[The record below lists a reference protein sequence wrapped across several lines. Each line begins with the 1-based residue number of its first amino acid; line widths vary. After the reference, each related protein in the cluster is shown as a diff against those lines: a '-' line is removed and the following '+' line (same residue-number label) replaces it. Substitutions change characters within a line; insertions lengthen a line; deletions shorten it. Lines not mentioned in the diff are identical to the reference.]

1 MFTRLA
7 ESTLVK
13 FSLVQSRR
21 RAPGPGEAIMHSN
34 DNLPGLRRPKG
45 QRRIPT
51 PVLVCHWSNRNGQLE
66 CRWQIEPSGDGPIND
81 FDGHRTP
88 SRACGPSSMQ
98 WRGR

>member
-1 MFTRLA
+1 
-7 ESTLVK
+7 
-13 FSLVQSRR
+13 
-21 RAPGPGEAIMHSN
+21 
-34 DNLPGLRRPKG
+34 
-45 QRRIPT
+45 
-51 PVLVCHWSNRNGQLE
+51 VLVCHWSNRNGQLE

>member
-1 MFTRLA
+1 MFARLA
-7 ESTLVK
+7 ESTFAK
-13 FSLVQSRR
+13 FRLAQSRR
-21 RAPGPGEAIMHSN
+21 TAPGPGKAIMPSN

-45 QRRIPT
+45 QRRTPT